1 MALGM
6 VMKRT
11 LFILLVD
18 LVGVL
23 IPLMLGPI
31 IPSTG
36 IVMATFL
43 LPVIISLILV
53 HYILRGAT
61 EKSKALVFLMTFVVV
76 TAVPSIF
83 CVWGFHTA
91 LLDYGG
97 VAFIVVFT
105 VVFNSLPSLMISL
118 IYFIRALIRK
128 EFKKQ

>member
-1 MALGM
+1 MGLGM

-11 LFILLVD
+11 LLILLID
-18 LVGVL
+18 LVVTL
-23 IPLMLGPI
+23 LPLMLGGLMLEGRI
-31 IPSTG
+31 LF
-36 IVMATFL
+36 AAFL

-83 CVWGFHTA
+83 CVWGFHTV

-97 VAFIVVFT
+97 VAAVIAFT
-105 VVFNSLPSLMISL
+105 FFFNSLPSLMISL

-128 EFKKQ
+128 EFKRQ

>member
-83 CVWGFHTA
+83 CVWGFHTV

-97 VAFIVVFT
+97 VAAVIAFT
-105 VVFNSLPSLMISL
+105 FFFNSLPSLMISL